1 MRIRRGGPGSTISS
15 PSEYTVQRVKQ
26 YTGTFTVSRIQPA
39 TQAVLT
45 QNRLGL
51 CITAFNLSEQ
61 P

>member
-1 MRIRRGGPGSTISS
+1 
-15 PSEYTVQRVKQ
+15 
-26 YTGTFTVSRIQPA
+26 VSRVQPA
-39 TQAVLT
+39 TQAVLM

>member
-1 MRIRRGGPGSTISS
+1 
-15 PSEYTVQRVKQ
+15 VQRVKQ

-51 CITAFNLSEQ
+51 CITDFNPSEQ